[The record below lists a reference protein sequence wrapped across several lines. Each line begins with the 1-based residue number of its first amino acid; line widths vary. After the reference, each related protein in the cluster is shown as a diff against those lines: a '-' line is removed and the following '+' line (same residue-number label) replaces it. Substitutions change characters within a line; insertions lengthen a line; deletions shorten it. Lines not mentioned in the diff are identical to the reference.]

1 MTRNLG
7 MLDRLIRLVIG
18 VMILGLYGALEPP
31 LRYLTLVGLIPLGT
45 ALVGS
50 CPIYTLFGWST
61 RAASSRNTGP

>member
-7 MLDRLIRLVIG
+7 VLDRVIRLVIG
-18 VMILGLYGALEPP
+18 IMILGLYGALDPP

-50 CPIYTLFGWST
+50 CPIYSLFGWST
-61 RAASSRNTGP
+61 RAASSRNTGL

>member
-7 MLDRLIRLVIG
+7 VLDRVIRLVIG
-18 VMILGLYGALEPP
+18 IMILGLYGALDPP

-50 CPIYTLFGWST
+50 CPIYSQFGWST

>member
-7 MLDRLIRLVIG
+7 MLDRVIRLVIG

-45 ALVGS
+45 GLLGS

>member
-61 RAASSRNTGP
+61 RP

>member
-7 MLDRLIRLVIG
+7 MLDRVIRLVVG

-50 CPIYTLFGWST
+50 CPIYSMFGWST